1 MEDLTSKKDGDI
13 LETYV
18 AQHMLLIKRGDNMPP
33 ECKFSKEEIVA
44 AALELVRKSG
54 DQAVSARAVGALL
67 GASSKVIFSAFSGME
82 ELKQAVVQ
90 AAGQLQ
96 RQFTEEYAKK
106 SGFPPYKSIGMAYI
120 LFAREEKELFRLL
133 YMRDRTG
140 ENREEELDS
149 IAGILDL
156 LMNQLGIDR
165 DRALAL
171 HAEMWAYVHGI
182 AVLLATGYE
191 TWDEEWIS
199 RMLTDGFTGLR
210 IRHSQEG
217 AQS

>member
-1 MEDLTSKKDGDI
+1 
-13 LETYV
+13 
-18 AQHMLLIKRGDNMPP
+18 MPP
-33 ECKFSKEEIVA
+33 ECKFSKDEIVA
-44 AALELVRKSG
+44 AALELVRAQG
-54 DQAVSARAVGALL
+54 YAAISARAVGARL
-67 GASSKVIFSAFSGME
+67 GASSKVIFSAFSNME
-82 ELKQAVVQ
+82 ELKQAVIQ

-96 RQFTEEYAKK
+96 QKFTADYAAS

-140 ENREEELDS
+140 ENREQELDD

-156 LMNQLGIDR
+156 LTGMLHIDR
-165 DRALAL
+165 DQAVLL

-191 TWDEEWIS
+191 TWDDVLIS
-199 RMLTDGFTGLR
+199 RMLTDGFSGLQTR
-210 IRHSQEG
+210 YRQKEG
-217 AQS
+217 EYENGT

>member
-1 MEDLTSKKDGDI
+1 
-13 LETYV
+13 
-18 AQHMLLIKRGDNMPP
+18 MPP
-33 ECKFSKEEIVA
+33 ECKFSKDEIVA
-44 AALELVRKSG
+44 AALELVRAQG
-54 DQAVSARAVGALL
+54 YAAVSARAVGARL
-67 GASSKVIFSAFSGME
+67 GASSKVIFSAFSNME
-82 ELKQAVVQ
+82 ELKQAVIQ

-96 RQFTEEYAKK
+96 QKFTADYAAS

-140 ENREEELDS
+140 ENRERELDD

-156 LMNQLGIDR
+156 LTGMLHIDR
-165 DRALAL
+165 DQAVLL

-191 TWDEEWIS
+191 TWDDVLIS
-199 RMLTDGFTGLR
+199 RMLTDGFSGLQTR
-210 IRHSQEG
+210 YRQKEG
-217 AQS
+217 EYENGT

>member
-1 MEDLTSKKDGDI
+1 
-13 LETYV
+13 
-18 AQHMLLIKRGDNMPP
+18 MPP
-33 ECKFSKEEIVA
+33 ECKFSKDEIVA
-44 AALELVRKSG
+44 AALELVRVQG
-54 DQAVSARAVGALL
+54 YAAVSARAVGARL
-67 GASSKVIFSAFSGME
+67 GASSKVIFSAFSNME
-82 ELKQAVVQ
+82 ELKQAVIQ

-96 RQFTEEYAKK
+96 QKFTADYAAS

-140 ENREEELDS
+140 ENRERELDD

-156 LMNQLGIDR
+156 LTGMLHIDR
-165 DRALAL
+165 DQAVLL

-191 TWDEEWIS
+191 TWDDVLIS
-199 RMLTDGFTGLR
+199 RMLTDGFSGLQAR
-210 IRHSQEG
+210 YRQKEG
-217 AQS
+217 EHENGT

>member
-1 MEDLTSKKDGDI
+1 
-13 LETYV
+13 
-18 AQHMLLIKRGDNMPP
+18 MPP
-33 ECKFSKEEIVA
+33 ECKFSKDEIVA
-44 AALELVRKSG
+44 AALELVRAQG
-54 DQAVSARAVGALL
+54 YAAISARAVGARL
-67 GASSKVIFSAFSGME
+67 GASSKVIFSAFSNME
-82 ELKQAVVQ
+82 ELKQAVIQ

-96 RQFTEEYAKK
+96 QKFTADYAAS

-140 ENREEELDS
+140 ENREQELDD

-156 LMNQLGIDR
+156 LTGMLHIDR
-165 DRALAL
+165 DQAVLL

-191 TWDEEWIS
+191 TWDVVLIS
-199 RMLTDGFTGLR
+199 RMLTDGFSGLQTR
-210 IRHSQEG
+210 YRQKEG
-217 AQS
+217 EYENGT